1 MSNPVAKGASVN
13 ATSETT
19 GRPSMGRPLLSV
31 DVQGMAYGRDIVL
44 GQISFDLKRGDTL
57 ALTGPSGVGKSTLI
71 RAIAGLDTR
80 YRGTIGRPDKI
91 AMVFQEPTLLPWRN
105 ALENITLTCGVSAA
119 RAGRVLADVGLKG
132 REDLFPDQLSLGQ
145 QRRLSLA
152 RAFASDPDL
161 MLLDEPFVSLDPE
174 LVDDMMRLFAGLRAA
189 RKLTTVL
196 VTHSEREAELLA
208 SRIIKLDG
216 KPAQIARDVQNK
228 GAYFQ
233 LSASGVT
240 SSKS

>member
-1 MSNPVAKGASVN
+1 MSAPTEQN
-13 ATSETT
+13 
-19 GRPSMGRPLLSV
+19 GRPDQGRPLLSV

-80 YRGTIGRPDKI
+80 YRGTIARPDKV

-105 ALENITLTCGVSAA
+105 AVENITLTCGVSAA
-119 RAGRVLADVGLKG
+119 RARSVLADVGLKG

-161 MLLDEPFVSLDPE
+161 MLLDEPFVSLDPD
-174 LVDDMMRLFAGLRAA
+174 LVDEMMRLFAGLRAA

-216 KPAQIARDVQNK
+216 KPAQIARDDQNK

-240 SSKS
+240 SSRS